1 MIDFGDLVP
10 RTVQITDAAGAP
22 ANPGG
27 ITLTITLP
35 DGTTATPTPTPN
47 GTGLFQVDYAPTMAG
62 RHPYRWVATGANASA
77 YSGVFD
83 VRPADPGYIV
93 SLADAK
99 AHLNKTTGNS
109 PDDEELR
116 GFVEYATEKIEDWT
130 GVTYAR
136 RTFSNERHTVAYGTS
151 DVPLYHGP
159 ITSVASIT
167 SADATV
173 TWTPG
178 NFSLDGRWVRRVSGS
193 YLYGDVLFTYTAA
206 TIVTPAKVIVCAKE
220 IIRWSWDSQRQPGL
234 GPSPF
239 TQEGFAP
246 QRRGGSIDDL
256 LEEMLGARPPMVA

>member
-1 MIDFGDLVP
+1 MAFDFGDLVP
-10 RTVQITDAAGAP
+10 LTVQITDAAGAP

-35 DGTTATPTPTPN
+35 DGTTVTLTPTQT

-116 GFVEYATEKIEDWT
+116 GFVEYATEQLDPYGVQVSAALFGLSATRDMGIGQRPSLLGKYLDTIYPMVYPSHYGSGEYNIEDPDAQH
-130 GVTYAR
+130 G
-136 RTFSNERHTVAYGTS
+136 RTVS
-151 DVPLYHGP
+151 
-159 ITSVASIT
+159 
-167 SADATV
+167 
-173 TWTPG
+173 
-178 NFSLDGRWVRRVSGS
+178 FSLLD
-193 YLYGDVLFTYTAA
+193 FT
-206 TIVTPAKVIVCAKE
+206 
-220 IIRWSWDSQRQPGL
+220 S
-234 GPSPF
+234 
-239 TQEGFAP
+239 
-246 QRRGGSIDDL
+246 
-256 LEEMLGARPPMVA
+256 